1 MQPHRHSI
9 KRLAVS
15 ATIGLATLAPAAGL
29 FGPHVAQA
37 GQAGQAAPAMV
48 RPAPRRCTT
57 AGLVVWLDT
66 EGNGTAGSVFY
77 KLELTNLSGHTC
89 TLRGFPGVSAVD
101 LHGRQ
106 LGRAAAREGS
116 GRPPHIVRL
125 KDGAT
130 ATAILRIVA
139 AGNFPAATCHQ
150 TTAAGLRVFPPGQTT
165 SKVVPFPFEA
175 CARSGPVYL
184 SVRAVR

>member
-1 MQPHRHSI
+1 MRRHST

-15 ATIGLATLAPAAGL
+15 AVIGLATLAPPAGL
-29 FGPHVAQA
+29 VGAQA
-37 GQAGQAAPAMV
+37 AQAAAKAA
-48 RPAPRRCTT
+48 RPPHCTT

-66 EGNGTAGSVFY
+66 EGNGAAGSVFY
-77 KLELTNLSGHTC
+77 KLELTNLSGHAC
-89 TLRGFPGVSAVD
+89 TLHGFPGVSAVD

-116 GRPPHIVRL
+116 GTAPHMVRL

-165 SKVVPFPFEA
+165 SQVVPFPFEA
-175 CARSGPVYL
+175 CSRSGPVYL